1 MASRAVESVKKQG
14 ETAKNCLNRLCF
26 HDVVRSIGHTEEEQF
41 EKISVRVYPR
51 ADEACVAL
59 AAEIADLIRG
69 KARAGRAAVL
79 GLATGST
86 PVGLYRELIRLHR
99 EEGLSFANVTTFN
112 LDEYYGLERSHP
124 ESYWRFMHEQLFDH
138 IDSPAAQ
145 IHIPDGTV
153 PRQEVFAHCRAYE
166 LAIEK
171 AGGIDL
177 QVLGIGRTG
186 HIGFN
191 EPGSG
196 PDTRTRLVTL
206 DTVTRRDA
214 ARDFLGEGNVPR
226 HAITMG
232 VGTIMEARKV
242 VLLAWGEAKAD
253 VVARAVEGVPSAELP
268 AAFLQAHG
276 DCRFL
281 ADRAAAGRLTR
292 FDHPWRVGV
301 VDWTPALRR
310 KAVVWLTG
318 RVDKPIL
325 KLEDDD
331 YAKHSLSDLLT
342 GHGPAYD
349 LNIAVFNEVQR
360 TITGWPGGKPGADD
374 TTRPERAEPAVKRVL
389 VLGPEPLDAERSMG
403 GTLHRLVDQGHE
415 VSLAYLTSGNLAV
428 PDGLVRLAIDLATNM
443 AGGGSESPELAGA
456 VLRQLAAKKEF
467 DLDTAEIR
475 RVKSLIRRGESLA
488 AVATCGLDR
497 ERVRF
502 LDLPFYEQGR
512 YRQFRPGEAD
522 EEMLAGLL
530 DEIRPHRIFASGVDA
545 APGSVAA
552 VCFQVLRGAWR
563 KLQGAG
569 WLEECRLWI
578 YTETDRAWPVHQIDM
593 AVPLSPVEVK
603 NKLEAV
609 FQHQSQRSQTPSSN
623 EAWQETGSL
632 DRSTAAAYDR
642 LGLAEYEAMETFLRM
657 DAASGQ

>member
-1 MASRAVESVKKQG
+1 MHARAAESVKKQG
-14 ETAKNCLNRLCF
+14 ESAKNSPNRLWSN
-26 HDVVRSIGHTEEEQF
+26 DDMRSGGFSEEEQF
-41 EKISVRVYPR
+41 EKIPVRVYPR

-69 KARAGRAAVL
+69 KARSGRRFVL

-99 EEGLSFANVTTFN
+99 EEGLSFAHVTTFN
-112 LDEYYGLERSHP
+112 LDEYHGLERDHP

-138 IDSPAAQ
+138 IDMAAAE
-145 IHIPDGTV
+145 IHIPRGDV

-166 LAIEK
+166 EAIVR

-196 PDTRTRLVTL
+196 ADSRTRLVTL
-206 DTVTRRDA
+206 DSVTRRDA
-214 ARDFLGEGNVPR
+214 ARDFRGEENVPR

-232 VGTIMEARKV
+232 VGTILEARKV

-253 VVARAVEGVPSAELP
+253 VVARAVEETPCAELP
-268 AAFLQAHG
+268 ASFLQGHE
-276 DCRFL
+276 DCRFVV
-281 ADRAAAGRLTR
+281 DRAAAGRLTR
-292 FDHPWRVGV
+292 FDLPWRVGV
-301 VDWTPALRR
+301 VEWNPPLRR

-318 RVDKPIL
+318 RVEKPIL

-331 YAKHSLSDLLT
+331 YAKHSLSDLVT
-342 GHGPAYD
+342 GHGPAYG
-349 LNIAVFNEVQR
+349 LNIAVFNEVQH

-374 TTRPERAEPAVKRVL
+374 STRPERAEPAVKRVL

-403 GTLHRLVDQGHE
+403 GTLHRLVDQGHQ
-415 VSLAYLTSGNLAV
+415 VTLAYLTSGNLAV
-428 PDGLVRLAIDLATNM
+428 PDALVRLAIDLATGM
-443 AGGGSESPELAGA
+443 AGSGSASSELADI
-456 VLRQLAAKKEF
+456 VRRQLAGKKEF
-467 DLDTAEIR
+467 DFDTAEIR

-488 AVATCGLDR
+488 AAATCGLASDH
-497 ERVRF
+497 VRF
-502 LDLPFYEQGR
+502 LDLPFYENGR
-512 YRQFRPGEAD
+512 YRQFRPSGAD
-522 EEMLAGLL
+522 EDLLAGLL

-563 KLQGAG
+563 KLEGAS
-569 WLEECRLWI
+569 WLKECRLWT
-578 YTETDRAWPVHQIDM
+578 YMETDRAWPVHEIDM
-593 AVPLSPVEVK
+593 AVPLSPLEMK

-623 EAWQETGSL
+623 EAWKETGTL
-632 DRSTAAAYDR
+632 DRSTAAAVDR
-642 LGLAEYEAMETFLRM
+642 LGLAEYEAMETFRRM
-657 DAASGQ
+657 DAALTA